1 MNEALILSTGEGVLF
16 WILAPLMVLG
26 ALGLIIGKRT
36 IHVAVA
42 VAGVMIGLAIMY
54 VANEAT
60 FLGVAQIVVYT
71 GAVMMLFLFVIM
83 LVGIDVSESMTETL
97 GGQRWWAGIAG
108 LGAALLIGAVVTR
121 ANLPD
126 PVGLAGANADTNP
139 VGVARI
145 IFSDYVFA
153 LELTGALL
161 ITAALGAV
169 TLTHRIRLT
178 PKLGQAE
185 LAERKLQAFAD
196 GQDASVL
203 TGQPAPGV
211 YARHNSADM
220 PALDPYG
227 NPVLGTVAS
236 VLRVR
241 GQDLTPPTRLI
252 LGRDEDP
259 AQTEQDER
267 DEQ

>member
-1 MNEALILSTGEGVLF
+1 
-16 WILAPLMVLG
+16 MVLG
-26 ALGLIIGKRT
+26 ALMLIFGRRT
-36 IHVAVA
+36 IHIAVS
-42 VAGVMIGLAIMY
+42 VAGVMIGLAVMY
-54 VANEAT
+54 IANEAT

-153 LELTGALL
+153 LELTGA
-161 ITAALGAV
+161 
-169 TLTHRIRLT
+169 
-178 PKLGQAE
+178 
-185 LAERKLQAFAD
+185 
-196 GQDASVL
+196 
-203 TGQPAPGV
+203 
-211 YARHNSADM
+211 
-220 PALDPYG
+220 
-227 NPVLGTVAS
+227 
-236 VLRVR
+236 
-241 GQDLTPPTRLI
+241 
-252 LGRDEDP
+252 
-259 AQTEQDER
+259 
-267 DEQ
+267 